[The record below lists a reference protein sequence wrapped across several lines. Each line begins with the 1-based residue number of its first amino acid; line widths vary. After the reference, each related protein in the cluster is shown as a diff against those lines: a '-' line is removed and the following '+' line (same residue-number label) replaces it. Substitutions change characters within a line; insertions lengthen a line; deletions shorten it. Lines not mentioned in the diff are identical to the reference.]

1 VHVLLKIAAFCEII
15 QGGYFFFEGWERN
28 SSLVLEKEEKYM
40 IPTRLH
46 ALRNEMA
53 KRDIAIY
60 IVPTADFHESE
71 YVGEYFT
78 ARKYITGFT
87 GSAGVAVITMKK
99 AGLWT
104 DARYFIQAANQ
115 LEGSTVTLYKMGEEG
130 VPTVD
135 EYIEKTLEEGQ
146 VLGFD
151 GRVVNS
157 AWGKKLEEIVEK
169 KNGKLAVEEDLV
181 DIIWTD
187 RPTLSAEPV
196 RILGYEYTGKNTA
209 DKIADIRKVMEEKGA
224 DVHLLTSLYDIAW
237 ILNVRGNDI
246 HCVPVVLSYLAL
258 TKEECIWFVQEEVL
272 TDELSAYL
280 SANNI
285 ITKPYDSFYEYVEQM
300 EADKT
305 VLMNKSVVN
314 YRICNSIPEGVKVID
329 EADPSVLMKAQKNEV
344 ELNNTRAAH
353 IKDAVAMCKF
363 MYWLKTNV
371 GKIPMT
377 EISAS
382 DYLENLRK
390 EQGAFDL
397 SFDTICGYG
406 EHGAIIHYGATPETD
421 VEIKPEGLLLVDSG
435 GQYLEGTTDITR
447 TFAMGALTE
456 EMKSDFTRVL
466 RSNLNLAN
474 ARFLYGCSGINLDVL
489 ARQPLWEANLDYK
502 HGTGHGV
509 GHVLNVHEG
518 PNGFHWGRK
527 GYSATL
533 EEGMITTDEPGIYI
547 EGKYGIRLENE
558 LICRKGEKNEY
569 GQFMYFENL
578 TFVPFDL
585 DAVDVNQMNETEKR
599 YLNEYHKAVY
609 EKIAPLLTAEEAE
622 WLKTYTREI

>member
-1 VHVLLKIAAFCEII
+1 
-15 QGGYFFFEGWERN
+15 
-28 SSLVLEKEEKYM
+28 M
-40 IPTRLH
+40 IPERLQ

-53 KRDIAIY
+53 KRNIAIY

-78 ARKYITGFT
+78 ARKYMTGFT
-87 GSAGVAVITMKK
+87 GSAGVAVITMEE

-104 DARYFIQAANQ
+104 DARYFIQAAAQ
-115 LEGSTVTLYKMGEEG
+115 LQGSTVVLYKIGEEG

-135 EYIEKTLEEGQ
+135 EYVEKTLKDEEI
-146 VLGFD
+146 LGFD

-157 AWGKKLEEIVEK
+157 AWGKKLEEIVSK

-187 RPTLSAEPV
+187 RPCISKEPV
-196 RILGYEYTGKNTA
+196 RILDFKYTGKSTA
-209 DKIADIRKVMEEKGA
+209 AKLADIRKVMEEKGA
-224 DVHLLTSLYDIAW
+224 DVHLLSSLYDIAW

-246 HCVPVVLSYLAL
+246 CYVPVVLSYLAI

-280 SANNI
+280 EVNNI
-285 ITKPYDSFYEYVEQM
+285 TTRPYNSFYEYVKETD
-300 EADKT
+300 ANST
-305 VLMNKSVVN
+305 VLMNQSVVN
-314 YRICNSIPEGVKVID
+314 YRIFNSIPKGVKVLD
-329 EADPSVLMKAQKNEV
+329 EKEPSTLMKAQKNEV
-344 ELNNTRAAH
+344 ELNNTRNAH
-353 IKDAVAMCKF
+353 IKDAAAMCKF

-382 DYLENLRK
+382 DYLETLRK

-397 SFDTICGYG
+397 SFDTICGYA

-421 VEIKPEGLLLVDSG
+421 VEIQPEGLLLVDSG

-447 TFAMGALTE
+447 TFAMGPVTQ
-456 EMKSDFTRVL
+456 EMKSNFTRVL

-474 ARFLYGCSGINLDVL
+474 ARFLHGCSGINLDVL

-527 GYSATL
+527 GYAAAL

-547 EGKYGIRLENE
+547 EGAYGIRLENE
-558 LICRKGEKNEY
+558 LICCKGEKNEY

-585 DAVDVNQMNETEKR
+585 DAVDAGQMNETEKR

-609 EKIAPLLTAEEAE
+609 EKIAPLLTAEEAA
-622 WLKTYTREI
+622 WLKEYTRSI

>member
-1 VHVLLKIAAFCEII
+1 
-15 QGGYFFFEGWERN
+15 
-28 SSLVLEKEEKYM
+28 M
-40 IPTRLH
+40 IPTRLQ
-46 ALRNEMA
+46 ALRDEMA
-53 KRDIAIY
+53 KRNIAIY

-87 GSAGVAVITMKK
+87 GSAGVAVITMNE

-104 DARYFIQAANQ
+104 DARYFIQAADQ
-115 LEGSTVTLYKMGEEG
+115 LKDSTVTLYKMGEEG

-135 EYIEKTLEEGQ
+135 EYIENTLEDGQ
-146 VLGFD
+146 TLGFD

-157 AWGKKLEEIVEK
+157 AWGKKLEEIVDK

-187 RPTLSAEPV
+187 RPSLSKEAV
-196 RILGYEYTGKNTA
+196 RILDFEYTGKTVE
-209 DKIADIRKVMEEKGA
+209 DKLADIRKVMEEKKA
-224 DVHLLTSLYDIAW
+224 DIHLLTSLYDIAW

-246 HCVPVVLSYLAL
+246 HCVPVVLSYMAM
-258 TKEECIWFVQEEVL
+258 TKDECIWFVQDAVL

-280 SANNI
+280 AANNI
-285 ITKPYDSFYEYVEQM
+285 TTLAYDSFYEYVEQI
-300 EADKT
+300 EEDKT

-314 YRICNSIPEGVKVID
+314 YRICNSIPEGVKVLD

-421 VEIKPEGLLLVDSG
+421 VEIQPEGLLLVDSG

-447 TFAMGALTE
+447 TFAMGPLTK

-474 ARFLYGCSGINLDVL
+474 ARFLHGCSGINLDVL

-527 GYSATL
+527 GYAATL

-547 EGKYGIRLENE
+547 EGEYGIRLENE
-558 LICRKGEKNEY
+558 LICRKGDKNEY

-585 DAVDVNQMNETEKR
+585 DAVDTNQMNETEKR

-609 EKIAPLLTAEEAE
+609 EKIAPHLTTEEAE
-622 WLKTYTREI
+622 WLKAYTREI

>member
-1 VHVLLKIAAFCEII
+1 
-15 QGGYFFFEGWERN
+15 
-28 SSLVLEKEEKYM
+28 M
-40 IPTRLH
+40 IPTRLQ

-53 KRDIAIY
+53 KRNIAIY

-78 ARKYITGFT
+78 ARKYMTGFT
-87 GSAGVAVITMKK
+87 GSAGVAVITMTE

-104 DARYFIQAANQ
+104 DARYFIQAAKQ

-130 VPTVD
+130 VPTVN
-135 EYIEKTLEEGQ
+135 EYLEKTLEEGQ
-146 VLGFD
+146 TLGFD

-157 AWGKKLEEIVEK
+157 AWGKKLEDLVAE
-169 KNGKLAVEEDLV
+169 KNGKLAVDEDLV

-187 RPTLSAEPV
+187 RPALSAQPV
-196 RILGYEYTGKNTA
+196 RVLDFEYTGKTT
-209 DKIADIRKVMEEKGA
+209 KTKLADIRKEMEDKGA
-224 DVHLLTSLYDIAW
+224 DIHLLSSLYDIAW

-246 HCVPVVLSYLAL
+246 HYVPVVLSYLAI
-258 TKEECIWFVQEEVL
+258 TKEECIWFVQDEVV

-280 SANNI
+280 KANNI
-285 ITKPYDSFYEYVEQM
+285 TTKPYDSFYEYVKEIST
-300 EADKT
+300 DCK

-314 YRICNSIPEGVKVID
+314 YRIQSSVPEGVEVID
-329 EADPSVLMKAQKNEV
+329 DKDPSALMKAQKNEV
-344 ELNNTRAAH
+344 ELKNTRNAH

-363 MYWLKTNV
+363 MYWLKNNV

-382 DYLENLRK
+382 DYLEALRRD
-390 EQGAFDL
+390 QGAFDL
-397 SFDTICGYG
+397 SFDTICGYA

-447 TFAMGALTE
+447 TFAVGPVTQ

-474 ARFLYGCSGINLDVL
+474 VKFLYGCTGQNLDVV

-518 PNGFHWGRK
+518 PNGFHWGRA
-527 GYSATL
+527 YNTPF

-547 EGKYGIRLENE
+547 EGAYGIRLENE

-569 GQFMYFENL
+569 GQFMYFENITL
-578 TFVPFDL
+578 VPFDL
-585 DAVDVNQMNETEKR
+585 DAVDESQMNETEKR

-609 EKIAPLLTAEEAE
+609 DTIAPYLTTEEAE
-622 WLKTYTREI
+622 WLKTYTRAI

>member
-1 VHVLLKIAAFCEII
+1 MIKS
-15 QGGYFFFEGWERN
+15 R
-28 SSLVLEKEEKYM
+28 LEK
-40 IPTRLH
+40 
-46 ALRNEMA
+46 LRAEMS
-53 KRDIAIY
+53 KRGIAIY

-71 YVGEYFT
+71 YVGKHFT

-87 GSAGVAVITMKK
+87 GSAGVAVVTMTE

-104 DARYFIQAANQ
+104 DGRYFVQAAAQ

-135 EYIEKTLEEGQ
+135 EYIEKTLGEGET
-146 VLGFD
+146 LGFD

-157 AWGKKLEEIVEK
+157 TWGAKLEEIVAA
-169 KNGKLAVEEDLV
+169 KNGKVAVDEDLV

-187 RPTLSAEPV
+187 RPALSKEPV
-196 RILGYEYTGKNTA
+196 RILDFKYTGKETA
-209 DKIADIRKVMEEKGA
+209 DKLADIRKVMEEKKA
-224 DVHLLTSLYDIAW
+224 DVHLVSSLYDIAW

-246 HCVPVVLSYLAL
+246 CYVPVVLSYLAL
-258 TKEECIWFVQEEVL
+258 TKEECFWFVQEEVV
-272 TDELSAYL
+272 TDEVKAYL
-280 SANNI
+280 DKNNI
-285 ITKPYDSFYEYVEQM
+285 TAKPYDSFYDYVNSIETG
-300 EADKT
+300 KT

-314 YRICNSIPEGVKVID
+314 YRISNSIPEGVTVVD
-329 EADPSVLMKAQKNEV
+329 EVEPSVLMKSQKNEV
-344 ELNNTRAAH
+344 ELNNTRIAH

-363 MYWLKTNV
+363 MYWLKKNV
-371 GKIPMT
+371 GTLPMT

-382 DYLENLRK
+382 DYLEGLRK
-390 EQGAFDL
+390 EQEGCFDL
-397 SFDTICGYG
+397 SFNTICGYAA
-406 EHGAIIHYGATPETD
+406 HGAIIHYGATEETN
-421 VEIKPEGLLLVDSG
+421 VEITPEGLLLVDSG

-447 TFAMGALTE
+447 TFAVGPVTDQ
-456 EMKSDFTRVL
+456 MKADFTRVL
-466 RSNLNLAN
+466 RSNLHLAN
-474 ARFLYGCSGINLDVL
+474 ARFVHGVSGVNLDVL

-527 GYSATL
+527 GYAHPL

-547 EGKYGIRLENE
+547 EGEYGIRLENE

-569 GQFMYFENL
+569 GQFMYFEPI

-585 DAVDVNQMNETEKR
+585 DAIEVGQLNETEKR
-599 YLNEYHKAVY
+599 WLNAYHREVY
-609 EKIAPLLTAEEAE
+609 EKIAPLLTVEEAE
-622 WLKTYTREI
+622 WLKTYTRSI

>member
-1 VHVLLKIAAFCEII
+1 
-15 QGGYFFFEGWERN
+15 
-28 SSLVLEKEEKYM
+28 M
-40 IPTRLH
+40 IPTRLS
-46 ALRNEMA
+46 ALRNEME
-53 KRDIAIY
+53 KRNIAIY

-78 ARKYITGFT
+78 ARRYMTGFT
-87 GSAGVAVITMKK
+87 GSAGIAVITLKE

-115 LEGSTVTLYKMGEEG
+115 LEGTTVTLYKMGEEG
-130 VPTVD
+130 VPTID
-135 EYIEKTLEEGQ
+135 EYIEATLGEGETI
-146 VLGFD
+146 GFD

-187 RPTLSAEPV
+187 RPALPVEPV
-196 RILGYEYTGKNTA
+196 RVLDFEYTGKGTVT
-209 DKIADIRKVMEEKGA
+209 KLADIRKVMEEKGA
-224 DVHLLTSLYDIAW
+224 DVHLVSSLYDIAW

-246 HCVPVVLSYLAL
+246 TYVPVVLSYLAI
-258 TKEECIWFVQEEVL
+258 TKEECIWFVQEEIIN
-272 TDELSAYL
+272 DELSAYL
-280 SANNI
+280 KANNI
-285 ITKPYDSFYEYVEQM
+285 TTRPYDSFYEYVKEIST
-300 EADKT
+300 EST
-305 VLMNKSVVN
+305 VLINKSVVN
-314 YRICNSIPEGVKVID
+314 YRICNSIPEGVEIVD
-329 EADPSVLMKAQKNEV
+329 EKEPSVLMKSQKNEV
-344 ELNNTRAAH
+344 ELKNTRIAH
-353 IKDAVAMCKF
+353 IKDGVAVTKF
-363 MYWLKTNV
+363 MCWLKKNV
-371 GKIPMT
+371 GKLPMT

-382 DYLENLRK
+382 DYLESLRK

-397 SFDTICGYG
+397 SFNTICGYAA
-406 EHGAIIHYGATPETD
+406 HGAIIHYGATPETD

-447 TFAMGALTE
+447 TFAVGPVTE
-456 EMKSDFTRVL
+456 QMKSDFTRVL

-474 ARFLYGCSGINLDVL
+474 AKFLYGCSGMNLDIL

-527 GYSATL
+527 AYTTAL

-547 EGKYGIRLENE
+547 EGAYGIRLENE
-558 LICRKGEKNEY
+558 LVCRKGDKNEY
-569 GQFMYFENL
+569 GQFMYFETL

-585 DAVDVNQMNETEKR
+585 DAVDVNQMNETEKG
-599 YLNEYHKAVY
+599 YLNAYHAEVF
-609 EKIAPLLTAEEAE
+609 EKISPYLTEEE
-622 WLKTYTREI
+622 KNWLKEYTRAI

>member
-1 VHVLLKIAAFCEII
+1 M
-15 QGGYFFFEGWERN
+15 
-28 SSLVLEKEEKYM
+28 M
-40 IPTRLH
+40 IPTRLQ

-53 KRDIAIY
+53 KRNIAIY

-78 ARKYITGFT
+78 ARKYMTGFT
-87 GSAGVAVITMKK
+87 GSAGVAVITETS

-104 DARYFIQAANQ
+104 DARYFIQAAAQ
-115 LEGSTVTLYKMGEEG
+115 LQGSTVTLYKMGEEG

-135 EYIEKTLEEGQ
+135 EYIENTLADGQ
-146 VLGFD
+146 TLGFD
-151 GRVVNS
+151 GRVINS
-157 AWGKKLEEIVEK
+157 AWGKKLEEIVAK
-169 KNGKLAVEEDLV
+169 KDGKLAVEEDLV

-187 RPTLSAEPV
+187 RPALSAEPV
-196 RILGYEYTGKNTA
+196 RVLDIKYTGKGTNA
-209 DKIADIRKVMEEKGA
+209 KIAAIRKEMEEKGA

-258 TKEECIWFVQEEVL
+258 TKEECIWFVQEEVM

-280 SANNI
+280 KANNI
-285 ITKPYDSFYEYVEQM
+285 TIRPYDSFYEYVKELD
-300 EADKT
+300 ENNT

-329 EADPSVLMKAQKNEV
+329 EADPSTLMKAQKNET
-344 ELNNTRAAH
+344 ELNNTRNAH

-371 GKIPMT
+371 GKIEMT

-382 DYLENLRK
+382 DYLEQLRK

-397 SFDTICGYG
+397 SFDTICGYA

-447 TFAMGALTE
+447 TFAMGPVTQ

-474 ARFLYGCSGINLDVL
+474 ARFLHGCSGINLDVL

-527 GYSATL
+527 GYAATL
-533 EEGMITTDEPGIYI
+533 EEGMVTSDEPGIYI
-547 EGKYGIRLENE
+547 EGAYGIRLENE
-558 LICRKGEKNEY
+558 IVCRKGEKNEY

-585 DAVDVNQMNETEKR
+585 DAVDASQMNETEKR

-609 EKIAPLLTAEEAE
+609 EKIAPHLTVEEAE
-622 WLKTYTREI
+622 WLKEYTRAI

>member
-1 VHVLLKIAAFCEII
+1 
-15 QGGYFFFEGWERN
+15 
-28 SSLVLEKEEKYM
+28 M
-40 IPTRLH
+40 IETRLE
-46 ALRNEMA
+46 ALRKEMK

-60 IVPTADFHESE
+60 IIPTADFHESE

-78 ARKYITGFT
+78 ARKYMTGFT
-87 GSAGVAVITMKK
+87 GSAGIAVITQKE

-115 LEGSTVTLYKMGEEG
+115 LRGSTIILYKMGEDG

-135 EYIEKTLEEGQ
+135 EYIENTLLHGETI
-146 VLGFD
+146 GFD

-157 AWGKKLEEIVEK
+157 SWGQKLEDIVAK

-187 RPTLSAEPV
+187 RPALSAQPV
-196 RILGYEYTGKNTA
+196 RVLDVKYTGKGTVTKLSN
-209 DKIADIRKVMEEKGA
+209 IRKVMQEKGA
-224 DVHLLTSLYDIAW
+224 DIHLLTSLYDIAW

-246 HCVPVVLSYLAL
+246 TYVPVVLSYLAI
-258 TKEECIWFVQEEVL
+258 TSKECFWFVQEDVI

-280 SANNI
+280 TANNI
-285 ITKPYDSFYEYVEQM
+285 RIRPYDSFYEYVRDIQ
-300 EADKT
+300 ADNT
-305 VLMNKSVVN
+305 VLMNKNVVN
-314 YRICNSIPEGVKVID
+314 YRVSNSIPKGVVILD
-329 EADPSVLMKAQKNEV
+329 EIEPSTLMKAQKNQT
-344 ELNNTRAAH
+344 ELNNTKDAH
-353 IKDAVAMCKF
+353 IRDAVAMCKF

-377 EISAS
+377 EISVS
-382 DYLENLRK
+382 DYLEKLRK
-390 EQGAFDL
+390 QQGAFEL
-397 SFDTICGYG
+397 SFDTICGYAD
-406 EHGAIIHYGATPETD
+406 HGAIIHYSATPETD
-421 VEIKPEGLLLVDSG
+421 REIQPEGLLLVDSG

-447 TFAMGALTE
+447 TFALGPITE
-456 EMKSDFTRVL
+456 QMKSDFTRVL

-474 ARFLYGCSGINLDVL
+474 ARFLYGCSGMNLDVL
-489 ARQPLWEANLDYK
+489 ARQPLWEANIDYK

-527 GYSATL
+527 SYATTL

-547 EGKYGIRLENE
+547 EGAYGIRLENE
-558 LICRKGEKNEY
+558 LVCRKGEKNEY

-585 DAVDVNQMNETEKR
+585 DAVMVSQMNETEKR
-599 YLNEYHKAVY
+599 YLNEYHKDVY
-609 EKIAPLLTAEEAE
+609 EKIAPFLSSEEAV
-622 WLKTYTREI
+622 WLKTYTRSI

>member
-1 VHVLLKIAAFCEII
+1 
-15 QGGYFFFEGWERN
+15 
-28 SSLVLEKEEKYM
+28 M
-40 IPTRLH
+40 IKSRLQ
-46 ALRNEMA
+46 ALRNEME
-53 KRDIAIY
+53 KRNIAIY

-87 GSAGVAVITMKK
+87 GSAGVAVITMTD

-104 DARYFIQAANQ
+104 DGRYFIQAAAQ
-115 LEGSTVTLYKMGEEG
+115 LEGSTVTLFKMFEEG

-135 EYIEKTLEEGQ
+135 EYIEQTLEEGQ
-146 VLGFD
+146 TLGFD

-157 AWGKKLEEIVEK
+157 SWGKKLEDIVAK
-169 KNGKLAVEEDLV
+169 KHGQMAVEEDLI

-187 RPTLSAEPV
+187 RPELSKEPV
-196 RILGYEYTGKNTA
+196 RILDFKYTGKETA
-209 DKIADIRKVMEEKGA
+209 EKLENVRKVMEEKGA
-224 DVHLLTSLYDIAW
+224 DVHLMTSLYDIAW
-237 ILNVRGNDI
+237 LLNVRGNDI
-246 HCVPVVLSYLAL
+246 TYVPVVLSYLAL
-258 TKEECIWFVQEEVL
+258 TKDECIWFVQEEIM
-272 TDELSAYL
+272 TDELFAYL
-280 SANNI
+280 NANNI
-285 ITKPYDSFYEYVEQM
+285 VTRPYNSFYDYVKEI
-300 EADKT
+300 EAGKT

-314 YRICNSIPEGVKVID
+314 YRICNSIPEGVTIVD
-329 EADPSVLMKAQKNEV
+329 EKDPSVIMKAQKNEV
-344 ELNNTRAAH
+344 ELENTRNAH

-382 DYLENLRK
+382 DYLEALRR
-390 EQGAFDL
+390 EQEGCFDL
-397 SFDTICGYG
+397 SFNTICGYA
-406 EHGAIIHYGATPETD
+406 EHGAIIHYGATEETD

-435 GQYLEGTTDITR
+435 GQYFEGTTDITR
-447 TFAMGALTE
+447 TFAVGPVTE
-456 EMKSDFTRVL
+456 EMKTNFTRVL

-474 ARFLYGCSGINLDVL
+474 AKFMYGCSGMNLDIL

-518 PNGFHWGRK
+518 PNGFHWGR
-527 GYSATL
+527 SAYTTPL

-547 EGKYGIRLENE
+547 EGAYGIRLENE

-569 GQFMYFENL
+569 GQFMYFENITL
-578 TFVPFDL
+578 VPFDL
-585 DAVDVNQMNETEKR
+585 DAVDVNQLNETEKR
-599 YLNEYHKAVY
+599 YLNEYHALVF
-609 EKIAPLLTAEEAE
+609 EKIAPLLSAEEAE
-622 WLKTYTREI
+622 WLKKYTRNV